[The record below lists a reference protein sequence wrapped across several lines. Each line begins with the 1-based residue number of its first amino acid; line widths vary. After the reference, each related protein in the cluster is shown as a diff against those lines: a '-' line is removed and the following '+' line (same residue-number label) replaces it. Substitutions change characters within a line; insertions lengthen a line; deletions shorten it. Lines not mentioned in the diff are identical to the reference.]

1 VSELVQLLINGV
13 VTGLVLALGAAG
25 ISMVF
30 GVLRLVNFAAGD
42 YITISAFVAVIAN
55 IDFGI
60 PFWLV
65 IPIAA
70 LAGIILSLILDL
82 LLWRPLRRKKAGTLS
97 LFLAAIGVALILRQG
112 LLLFTGSGSRS
123 FDVDLLA
130 AYDLLGAR
138 IALVQIYVMIIGI
151 VSIILLLVVMLGTT
165 IGRRMRAYS
174 DNSVLASVSG
184 INLNQVVL
192 ATWIISGALMGVTG
206 VMQGLSQGAFESNM
220 GWALLLPI
228 FAAVVL
234 GSIGNIRGALVGGLV
249 LGLVMELST
258 WSVLFGG
265 IPGSWKPVVA
275 FMSLAVVLL
284 FRPQGLFG
292 TQTRSV

>member
-1 VSELVQLLINGV
+1 VSELVQLLINGI

-55 IDFGI
+55 INFGI

-70 LAGIILSLILDL
+70 LAGIVLSLILDF
-82 LLWRPLRRKKAGTLS
+82 LLWRPLRKKKAGTLS

-123 FDVDLLA
+123 FDVDLLT
-130 AYDLLGAR
+130 AYDFLGAR
-138 IALVQIYVMIIGI
+138 VALVQIYVVVIGVLAII
-151 VSIILLLVVMLGTT
+151 SLLVVMLGTT

-184 INLNQVVL
+184 INLNQVVI

-206 VMQGLSQGAFESNM
+206 VMQGLSQGSFESNM

-258 WSVLFGG
+258 WSVFFGG
-265 IPGSWKPVVA
+265 IPGTWKPVVA
-275 FMSLAVVLL
+275 FMTLAVVLL